1 VEAFRGV
8 DPSVQVQRLKAL
20 PGSEAIPALD
30 DFDPGND
37 LHIDAAAGFLIDRFY
52 KENDVEALA
61 LLFEVAYVRMR
72 EIAHRVTRQLA
83 VAIDP
88 DDLVAGF
95 MTRIFVD
102 VRRPRPRVR
111 RFLGLAHTAMRNDA
125 RNQLRQHARAWRRML
140 TWHSQLTPPAD
151 PGVVADERE
160 QTARY
165 ARLGLTLLAVAGR
178 CYHSLRDRDRRVLL
192 LREVD
197 GYSYERLAEAL
208 RVPSNQVGTI
218 LKRARARWASRIAQV
233 LAAWGDDGSEDA

>member
-1 VEAFRGV
+1 V

-20 PGSEAIPALD
+20 PGAGDIPALD

-37 LHIDAAAGFLIDRFY
+37 LHIDAVAGFLIDRFY
-52 KENDVEALA
+52 SENDVEALA
-61 LLFEVAYVRMR
+61 LLFEIGQRRMR
-72 EIAHRVTRQLA
+72 EIAHRITRQLA

-88 DDLVAGF
+88 DDLVAAF

-102 VRRPRPRVR
+102 VRRPQPRVR
-111 RFLGLAHTAMRNDA
+111 RFLGLVHTAMRNDA

-140 TWHSQLTPPAD
+140 TWHSQLMPPAD
-151 PGVVADERE
+151 PLALADECE

-165 ARLGLTLLAVAGR
+165 ARLGLTLLAIAGR

-197 GYSYERLAEAL
+197 GYTYEQLAEAL
-208 RVPSNQVGTI
+208 RVPSNQVGSV
-218 LKRARARWASRIAQV
+218 LKRARARWASRIARV
-233 LAAWGDDGSEDA
+233 LAGWNDDETEDA

>member
-1 VEAFRGV
+1 V
-8 DPSVQVQRLKAL
+8 DPSIQVQRLKAL
-20 PGSEAIPALD
+20 PGAEAVPALD

-37 LHIDAAAGFLIDRFY
+37 LHIDAVAGFLIDRFY
-52 KENDVEALA
+52 RASDVEALA
-61 LLFEVAYVRMR
+61 LLFEIGHQRMR

-88 DDLVAGF
+88 DDLVASF

-102 VRRPRPRVR
+102 VRRPQPRVR

-151 PGVVADERE
+151 PLAVIDERE
-160 QTARY
+160 QLERY
-165 ARLGLTLLAVAGR
+165 ARLGLTLLVVAGR

-197 GYSYERLAEAL
+197 GYTYEQLAEAL
-208 RVPSNQVGTI
+208 RVPGDQVGTV
-218 LKRARARWASRIAQV
+218 LKRARTRWASRIAQV
-233 LAAWGDDGSEDA
+233 LAASDDDGSEDA